1 MARVVLLEIED
12 VLDLGAAEGIYRLRV
27 VTHHAYIIMSL
38 TELLQDEVLSQVGV
52 LVLVDHNIVEPA
64 AD

>member
-1 MARVVLLEIED
+1 MP
-12 VLDLGAAEGIYRLRV
+12 
-27 VTHHAYIIMSL
+27 L